1 MTNSLPTGVA
11 RVVLLDIA
19 RAGALTA
26 AAITHRHGPCPNWN
40 ALIKAGLLKRLDTVR
55 GATHGMVLVLSPQ
68 GHALLLA
75 NGLGPYDRVIGV
87 ERAVDRSYQQDAL
100 ALLQG
105 QGYRVIQPHR
115 QGGPLGH
122 ARIVRYTVEVPAA
135 QLAQLEDDWPSRPP
149 PFPGQ
154 PFHESLGR
162 PSVYAT
168 CSRGGRGRKAVQ
180 DLLERV
186 HRQNIVTWRAPLIVF
201 VPELAPDLRDY
212 LRRHAAQRTAAL
224 DRQFGPGQ
232 LHGGRPRYADLDVR
246 VLPI

>member
-1 MTNSLPTGVA
+1 MSLSLPTGVA
-11 RVVLLDIA
+11 LTVLLDVA
-19 RAGALTA
+19 HAGALTA
-26 AAITHRHGPCPNWN
+26 AAVTCRHGPCPNWD
-40 ALIKAGLLKRLDTVR
+40 ALITDGLLTSLATVR
-55 GATHGMVLVLSPQ
+55 GAVLVLSPT
-68 GHALLLA
+68 GHALLQA
-75 NGLGPYDRVIGV
+75 HGLGPHDRVSGV

-105 QGYRVIQPHR
+105 QGYRVTYPHR

-122 ARIVRYTVEVPAA
+122 ARVVRYTVEVPPA
-135 QLAQLEDDWPSRPP
+135 QLAQLEHDWPSQPP

-154 PFHESLGR
+154 PFHEALGR

-180 DLLERV
+180 DLAERV
-186 HRQNIVTWRAPLIVF
+186 HHRHIDDVWRSPLIVF
-201 VPELAPDLRDY
+201 VPDMTPDLRNY
-212 LRRHAAQRTAAL
+212 LRRHAAQRNAKL

-246 VLPI
+246 VLPL